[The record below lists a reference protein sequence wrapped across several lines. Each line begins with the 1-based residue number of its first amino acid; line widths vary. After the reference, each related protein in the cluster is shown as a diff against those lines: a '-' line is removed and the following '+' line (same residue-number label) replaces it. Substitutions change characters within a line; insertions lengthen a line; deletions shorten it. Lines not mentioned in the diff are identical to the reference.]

1 MFNNSVKIIYK
12 KFGYVSGGSYIY
24 VLIIKVMVE
33 LNKLIEQYNNDEI
46 TCDEYYAGLDRIGWM
61 K

>member
-1 MFNNSVKIIYK
+1 MI
-12 KFGYVSGGSYIY
+12 
-24 VLIIKVMVE
+24 E

-46 TCDEYYAGLDRIGWM
+46 TFEEYHARLDRIGWM

>member
-1 MFNNSVKIIYK
+1 
-12 KFGYVSGGSYIY
+12 
-24 VLIIKVMVE
+24 MVE

-46 TCDEYYAGLDRIGWM
+46 TLKEYHAGLDSIGWM

>member
-1 MFNNSVKIIYK
+1 M
-12 KFGYVSGGSYIY
+12 
-24 VLIIKVMVE
+24 LE

-46 TCDEYYAGLDRIGWM
+46 TFEEYQQGLDQIGWL